1 MRAMMKHSQ
10 TGALLDVPLGFG
22 WTTLFFGFFPAL
34 FRGDIK
40 NALIIFV
47 LAMFTGGFSNLVMCF
62 LYNKMYVN
70 DLVSNGWMPADQASS
85 NTLRMKGIAFMDVN
99 TNSPIQNQQP
109 PVNYQPQVSPSQNI
123 VNIVCNVCQRKF
135 DSQAHLDNHIINSEL
150 HKKNMEMQ
158 AMQDWKN
165 G

>member
-22 WTTLFFGFFPAL
+22 WTTFFFGFFPAL

-47 LAMFTGGFSNLVMCF
+47 LAMFTGGFSNLIMCF
-62 LYNKMYVN
+62 FYNKMYVN

-85 NTLRMKGIAFMDVN
+85 NALRMKGIAFMNMN
-99 TNSPIQNQQP
+99 TNSQFQNQQP
-109 PVNYQPQVSPSQNI
+109 LVNQQQMPSPSQNFGN
-123 VNIVCNVCQRKF
+123 VVCNVCQRQF
-135 DSQAHLDNHIINSEL
+135 DSQAHLDNHILNSDL
-150 HKKNMEMQ
+150 HKKNMENQ
-158 AMQDWKN
+158 AMQDWKS